1 MKSSTQIRFD
11 FQNAKNQA
19 NKLDELADNLEQ
31 QVVRKMS
38 DTAQQLRAAWSGQ
51 SASRY
56 LAKQAEL
63 QQEVVETVRALRE
76 IAEEIR
82 RIAKR
87 VYDAEME
94 ALRIVLQK
102 SGGGGR

>member
-38 DTAQQLRAAWSGQ
+38 DTAQQLRAAWS
-51 SASRY
+51 RY

-87 VYDAEME
+87 AYAAEME
-94 ALRIVLQK
+94 ALRIALQK

>member
-1 MKSSTQIRFD
+1 M
-11 FQNAKNQA
+11 
-19 NKLDELADNLEQ
+19 
-31 QVVRKMS
+31 
-38 DTAQQLRAAWSGQ
+38 
-51 SASRY
+51 
-56 LAKQAEL
+56 
-63 QQEVVETVRALRE
+63 QQEVAETVRALRE

-94 ALRIVLQK
+94 ALRIALQK

>member
-38 DTAQQLRAAWSGQ
+38 DTAQQLSAAWSGE
-51 SASRY
+51 SANRY
-56 LAKQAEL
+56 LVKQAEL
-63 QQEVVETVRALRE
+63 QQEVAETVRALRE

-94 ALRIVLQK
+94 ALRIALQK